1 MPSYKAP
8 LRDMKFVMNEL
19 LEADKQLQAMPFYKD
34 NETADA
40 ELLGQVLDEAARFVE
55 TEVQPLN
62 QIGDREGCVRDEQGN
77 VKTPTG
83 FKAAY
88 DKFRA
93 AGWTGLDADP
103 QWGGQGMPHM
113 LGIAMNEMITSANVA
128 WGMYPGLSHGAYSAI
143 SAVGTDEMKAL
154 YLPNIVSGEWAGTMC
169 LTEPHAGTDL
179 GMIRTKATDNGD
191 GTYNITGTKIFIS
204 AGEHDLTD
212 NIVHLV
218 LARLEGSP
226 QGIKGISLF
235 LVPKFVPTAEGKVG
249 ERNGVVCGSLEHK
262 MGIHGNATAVLNFDE
277 AKGWLIGEVNKG
289 MNNMFIMMNAARLGT
304 GMQGLGLGEV
314 AYQNALAYAK
324 DRIQMRS
331 EPRVNPSEPADPI
344 IVHPDVRRMLL
355 TGKAYTEAG
364 RALALWLALS
374 LDTEHHHP
382 DEAKRKEAGDLVAL
396 LTPIAKAFMTDNG
409 FNVTVQSQQ
418 VFGGHGYIAEWG
430 MEQFVRDARIGQIYE
445 GTNGIQALDLLGR
458 KVLMDGGKK
467 LQKLAGTLQEFAEEN
482 EGDEHIG
489 DYVNQLGKAAQQL
502 GSLTMVI
509 GQKAMQGAE
518 GADEVNAAAVD
529 YLRFFGHVVYGYLW
543 ARMAKIAQEKIDAGQ
558 DKDGFYLAKVQT
570 AKFYFAKLFPETKAL
585 AATIKAGNETLAVDD
600 KAVFGWEAPALAHA

>member
-8 LRDMKFVMNEL
+8 TRDMKFVMQEL
-19 LEADKQLQAMPFYKD
+19 LGAGEQLAAMPFYKD
-34 NETADA
+34 NDTADFD
-40 ELLGQVLDEAARFVE
+40 LLSQVIDEAARFVE
-55 TEVQPLN
+55 TEIQPLN
-62 QIGDREGCVRDEQGN
+62 QIGDKEGCVRDEQGN

-93 AGWTGLDADP
+93 AGWTALDADP
-103 QWGGQGMPHM
+103 EYGGQGMPHTVS
-113 LGIAMNEMITSANVA
+113 IAMNEMICSANVA
-128 WGMYPGLSHGAYSAI
+128 WGMYPGLSHGAYSALH
-143 SAVGTDEMKAL
+143 AVGSDELKKL
-154 YLPNIVSGEWAGTMC
+154 YLPHIVDGSWTGTMC

-179 GMIRTKATDNGD
+179 GIIRTKAQDNGD
-191 GTYNITGTKIFIS
+191 GTYAITGTKIFIS
-204 AGEHDLTD
+204 AGEHDMAE

-226 QGIKGISLF
+226 AGTKGISLF
-235 LVPKFVPTAEGKVG
+235 LVPKFIPNADGSLG

-262 MGIHGNATAVLNFDE
+262 MGIHGNATAVLNFDG
-277 AKGWLIGEVNKG
+277 AKGWLVGEVNKG
-289 MNNMFIMMNAARLGT
+289 MNHMFIMMNAARLGT

-324 DRIQMRS
+324 DRLQMRK
-331 EPRVNPSEPADPI
+331 EPRVSSEEADPI
-344 IVHPDVRRMLL
+344 IAHPDVRRMLL

-374 LDTEHHHP
+374 IDTEHHHP
-382 DEAKRKEAGDLVAL
+382 DEAKRKEAGDMVAL

-409 FNVTVQSQQ
+409 FNVAVQSQQ
-418 VFGGHGYIAEWG
+418 VFGGHGYIQEWG

-467 LQKLAGTLQEFAEEN
+467 LQKLAETLQEFAEAN

-502 GSLTMVI
+502 GSITMVV
-509 GQKAMQGAE
+509 GQKAMSGAE
-518 GADEVNAAAVD
+518 GPDEVNAAAVD

-543 ARMAKIAQEKIDAGQ
+543 ARMAKIAHDKIDAGA
-558 DKDGFYLAKVQT
+558 DKDGFYLAKTQT
-570 AKFYFAKLFPETKAL
+570 AKFYFTKLFTETKTL
-585 AATIKAGNETLAVDD
+585 AANIKAGNEPLAVDD
-600 KAVFGWEAPALAHA
+600 KAVFGWEHA

>member
-1 MPSYKAP
+1 MPTYKAP
-8 LRDMKFVMNEL
+8 LRDVKFVMNEL
-19 LEADKQLQAMPFYKD
+19 LGAPAQLSEMPFYTE

-40 ELLGQVLDEAARFVE
+40 DLMAQVLEEAARFVE
-55 TEVQPLN
+55 GELVPLN
-62 QIGDREGCVRDEQGN
+62 RVGDQEGCVRDEQGN
-77 VKTPTG
+77 VTTPTG

-88 DKFRA
+88 KKYRE
-93 AGWTGLDADP
+93 AGWTALDADP
-103 QWGGQGMPHM
+103 NYGGQGMPH
-113 LGIAMNEMITSANVA
+113 LISNVLVEMMCSANVA
-128 WGMYPGLSHGAYSAI
+128 WSMYPGLSHGAYSALH
-143 SAVGTDEMKAL
+143 AVGSEELKNL
-154 YLPNIVSGEWAGTMC
+154 YLPKIVSGEWTGTMC

-179 GMIRTKATDNGD
+179 GMIRTKASDNGD
-191 GTYNITGTKIFIS
+191 GTYSITGTKIFIS
-204 AGEHDLTD
+204 AGEHDMAD

-226 QGIKGISLF
+226 EGTKGISLF
-235 LVPKFVPTAEGKVG
+235 LVPKFIPTADGSVG

-262 MGIHGNATAVLNFDE
+262 MGIHGNATAVLNFDG
-277 AKGWLIGEVNKG
+277 ARGWLVGEVNKG
-289 MNNMFIMMNAARLGT
+289 MNHMFIMMNAARLGT
-304 GMQGLGLGEV
+304 GLQGLGLGEV

-324 DRIQMRS
+324 DRIQMRH
-331 EPRVNPSEPADPI
+331 EPRVSSEPADPI

-355 TGKAYTEAG
+355 TGKAFTEAG
-364 RALALWLALS
+364 RALAMWLALS
-374 LDTEHHHP
+374 IDTEHHHP
-382 DEAKRKEAGDLVAL
+382 DEARRKEAADLVAL

-409 FNVTVQSQQ
+409 FAVAVQSQQ
-418 VFGGHGYIAEWG
+418 VFGGHGYIQEWG

-467 LQKLAGTLQEFAEEN
+467 LQKLAGTLQEFAEAHED
-482 EGDEHIG
+482 DEVIG

-509 GQKAMQGAE
+509 GQKAMTGSE

-543 ARMAKIAQEKIDAGQ
+543 ARMAKIAQDQIDAGN

-570 AKFYFAKLFPETKAL
+570 AKFYFAKLFPETKTL
-585 AATIKAGNETLAVDD
+585 AATIKAGNESLAVDD
-600 KAVFGWEAPALAHA
+600 QAVFGWEHALAHA

>member
-1 MPSYKAP
+1 MPTYKAP
-8 LRDMKFVMNEL
+8 LRDMKFVMQEL
-19 LEADKQLQAMPFYKD
+19 LEADAQLAAMPFYKD

-40 ELLGQVLDEAARFVE
+40 DLLGQVLDEAARFVE
-55 TEVQPLN
+55 TEIQPLN
-62 QIGDREGCVRDEQGN
+62 QIGDKEGCVRDEHGE
-77 VKTPTG
+77 VKTPSG

-88 DKFRA
+88 KKFCA
-93 AGWTGLDADP
+93 AGWTALDADP
-103 QWGGQGMPHM
+103 QWGGQGMPH
-113 LGIAMNEMITSANVA
+113 LVGIAMNEMITSANVA

-143 SAVGTDEMKAL
+143 AAVGTDEMKAL
-154 YLPNIVSGEWAGTMC
+154 YLPKIVSGEWSGTMC

-179 GMIRTKATDNGD
+179 GIIRTKATENGD
-191 GTYNITGTKIFIS
+191 GTYSITGTKIFIS
-204 AGEHDLTD
+204 AGEHDLTE
-212 NIVHLV
+212 NILHLV

-226 QGIKGISLF
+226 SGTKGISLF
-235 LVPKFVPTAEGKVG
+235 LVPKFIPNDDGSVG
-249 ERNGVVCGSLEHK
+249 ERNDVVCGSLEHK
-262 MGIHGNATAVLNFDE
+262 MGIHGNATAVLNFDG
-277 AKGWLIGEVNKG
+277 AKGWLVGEVNKG
-289 MNNMFIMMNAARLGT
+289 MNHMFIMMNAARLGT

-314 AYQNALAYAK
+314 SYQNALAYAR
-324 DRIQMRS
+324 DRIQMRH
-331 EPRVNPSEPADPI
+331 EPRVNPGEPADPI
-344 IVHPDVRRMLL
+344 LVHPDVRRMLL

-364 RALALWLALS
+364 RAMALWLALN
-374 LDTEHHHP
+374 LDIEHHHL
-382 DEAKRKEAGDLVAL
+382 DEAKRQEAGDLVAL

-409 FNVTVQSQQ
+409 FNVAVQSQQ

-482 EGDEHIG
+482 EGDETIG

-529 YLRFFGHVVYGYLW
+529 YLRYFGHVVYGYLW
-543 ARMAKIAQEKIDAGQ
+543 ARMAKLAQAKIDAGQ
-558 DKDGFYLAKVQT
+558 DKDGFYLGKVQT

-585 AATIKAGNETLAVDD
+585 AATIKAGNEPLAVDD
-600 KAVFGWEAPALAHA
+600 RAVFGWEHNLAHA